1 MRLMSRIIAF
11 VVALVTFGSLAH
23 AGVSVNVD
31 LASQRMKVYVD
42 GVLEHDWA
50 ISSGKKGFTTPTGV
64 YRPYRMH
71 ARYFSR
77 KYNNAPMPHAIFFRG
92 GYAIHATT
100 ETGRLGRPASH
111 GCIRLHPTNARTLF
125 NLVNEHGR
133 GSTRIALSYGSA
145 YDNVASNDGPATRKA
160 KMAKAKDKIKV
171 AVASSTKTKKTALAA
186 TKKAP
191 GKKLIMASTKKTKT
205 VAVGSKAQAPSV
217 PFDIMRG
224 TVGIR

>member
-1 MRLMSRIIAF
+1 MRLMSRILAF

-23 AGVSVNVD
+23 AGVSVNID

-42 GVLEHDWA
+42 GALEHDWV
-50 ISSGKKGFTTPTGV
+50 ISSGKKGFTTPTGI

-77 KYNNAPMPHAIFFRG
+77 KYNNAPMHNAIFFRG

-100 ETGRLGRPASH
+100 DTGRLGRPASH
-111 GCIRLHPTNARTLF
+111 GCIRLHPSNARTLF

-133 GSTRIALSYGSA
+133 GATRIALSYGSA

-160 KMAKAKDKIKV
+160 KMAKANDKAK
-171 AVASSTKTKKTALAA
+171 AMVASSQKTKKTVLAA
-186 TKKAP
+186 NKKAS
-191 GKKLIMASTKKTKT
+191 GKKLIIASTKKTKT
-205 VAVGSKAQAPSV
+205 VAIGSKAQAPSA
-217 PFDIMRG
+217 PFDILRG
-224 TVGIR
+224 TAAAR